1 MTLLGRMGRPARA
14 ERAEKLVPVRPT
26 DAELEAQSWPAPIAS
41 ASVGLRQLARRW
53 PSGPWLRD
61 HPPLRP
67 QARHQRRRHQRRSSH
82 VSPGRRSTGTST
94 LARIVLLALRA
105 LLAIAALGAID
116 VILATVAA
124 LVLRGSLTS
133 QATLAMVGTL
143 NQARS
148 GLGGEERTL
157 TRKLALCNQKGGVG
171 KTATTLGLASA
182 LSHQGRDVLVVDV
195 DPQGNSTTGL
205 GVELTETMMTTFDLM
220 NRTVAGSAADAVI
233 ATPWEKVDLIPSNE
247 ALANIE
253 SDGAND
259 LIFRLDIAFEGLDLS
274 PYDAVLFDCPPSLG
288 KLLFAVLC
296 AADEVIAVTEPTI
309 DSVRG
314 IENLQETIRNV
325 QRRPNPNLVLEK
337 LVLSRKR
344 KTGEHQFRERELR
357 DTYGDLVAKTSI
369 PELTARQDAHS
380 SHTPIHSFT
389 GGKALALQV
398 AYTDLLAEL
407 ALGTE
412 GTAA

>member
-1 MTLLGRMGRPARA
+1 MIVSPA
-14 ERAEKLVPVRPT
+14 ERRYL
-26 DAELEAQSWPAPIAS
+26 ELEHQAEFHPAEPHGKEWA
-41 ASVGLRQLARRW
+41 
-53 PSGPWLRD
+53 
-61 HPPLRP
+61 
-67 QARHQRRRHQRRSSH
+67 
-82 VSPGRRSTGTST
+82 
-94 LARIVLLALRA
+94 
-105 LLAIAALGAID
+105 
-116 VILATVAA
+116 
-124 LVLRGSLTS
+124 
-133 QATLAMVGTL
+133 
-143 NQARS
+143 
-148 GLGGEERTL
+148 L
-157 TRKLALCNQKGGVG
+157 TRKLAFCNQKGGVG

-182 LSHQGRDVLVVDV
+182 LSHQGRNVLVVDV

-205 GVELTETMMTTFDLM
+205 GVELTDTMMTTFDLM
-220 NRTVAGSAADAVI
+220 NQTVAGSAADAVI
-233 ATPWEKVDLIPSNE
+233 ATPWDNVDLIPSNE

-274 PYDAVLFDCPPSLG
+274 PYEAVLFDCPPSLG

-296 AADEVIAVTEPTI
+296 AADGVIAVTEPTI

-325 QRRPNPNLVLEK
+325 QRRPNPHLVLEK

-344 KTGEHQFRERELR
+344 TTGEHQFRERELR
-357 DTYGDLVAKTSI
+357 DTYGDLVAKTAI
-369 PELTARQDAHS
+369 PELAARQDAHS

-389 GGKALALQV
+389 GGKALALQI

-407 ALGTE
+407 ALGAQ